1 MGLQGDSDTRAR
13 SGWAKKQIADVI
25 GDPHE
30 CPKGLGLGDV
40 ADVQFH
46 IRSNRDADPELTPGR
61 AGNALGGDRGL
72 QIAE

>member
-1 MGLQGDSDTRAR
+1 M
-13 SGWAKKQIADVI
+13 I